1 MSKHDKTLAK
11 MQRKPVPSDISW
23 DAMAAALKY
32 LGFKQLNNDGSR
44 RKFFHKER
52 GVLIICH
59 APHPL
64 PDVDKGCINDVVEKL
79 TDHGFFD
86 EVK

>member
-44 RKFFHKER
+44 RKFFHKELR
-52 GVLIICH
+52 C
-59 APHPL
+59 A
-64 PDVDKGCINDVVEKL
+64 
-79 TDHGFFD
+79 DHLSRAASAA
-86 EVK
+86 